1 MRLED
6 RKMRVKIGQHGQVV
20 LCDAD
25 DNGSVRGW
33 RGHWHGHGHGDGND
47 DQFDNRRREDGGQ
60 KSDNGSRIR

>member
-6 RKMRVKIGQHGQVV
+6 RKVRVKIGQHGQVV

-33 RGHWHGHGHGDGND
+33 RGHWQRHGDGND
-47 DQFDNRRREDGGQ
+47 ARFDNQRREDGGQ
-60 KSDNGSRIR
+60 RNENGSRIR